1 MLKLGTELKALIEEE
16 LRSEKITVN
25 GITGAQ
31 SFTNAGNKTISI
43 DLSSYGFSEITS
55 AQVSS
60 VCTYVDNQY
69 MEKHACYVHSV
80 TTTLLKIALVN
91 GYPSSIG
98 YYIYYTVTGT

>member
-1 MLKLGTELKALIEEE
+1 MQINPKLLPKIET
-16 LRSEKITVN
+16 ITISGRN
-25 GITGAQ
+25 GPQA
-31 SFTNAGNKTISI
+31 FTSTGNKTISI

-55 AQVSS
+55 VQVSS

-91 GYPSSIG
+91 NYPSSIG
-98 YYIYYTVTGT
+98 YYIYYTVIGK